1 MSRSVRPTRRVWRAV
16 ARRVAI
22 LGIPLVGVAACEG
35 ILDVELPSKVG
46 AGVLDDPSI
55 AATLVSSAVGS
66 FECAFTNYVPASGE
80 LTDELRHSSA
90 WATYTYWDHR
100 LLFPTFDT
108 NVCEVRIGYG
118 VYGPLQQA
126 RVIAEDA
133 ITRIEGWSDAEVP
146 LRTEK
151 LATLAVYAAYA
162 RTLLGEAFC
171 EMAIDVGPL
180 MTPAEVLESAEA
192 RFTEAIAYAQAANA
206 PAILNMARVGRA
218 RVRLNLGKTAEALAD
233 ATLVPQGFAAES
245 RHSGSD
251 PTRFNKVYGDN
262 YIDGFISVS
271 LEFVGLTF
279 GGVADPRVV
288 VVPGTKKG
296 HDQSDIYLQ
305 TKYTAYT
312 SPIRIA
318 SWEEA
323 QLIIAEIQGGQTA
336 VDIINALHTA
346 AGLPAF
352 SSTDPIAIRDQV
364 REERRRELFLE
375 GHRLNDMIR
384 WSIPFA
390 TGQSPYSGVTYGTT
404 TCMPLPQ
411 RERDANP
418 NF

>member
-1 MSRSVRPTRRVWRAV
+1 L
-16 ARRVAI
+16 ARTVAI
-22 LGIPLVGVAACEG
+22 LGIPLVGAVACEG

-46 AGVLDDPSI
+46 TGVLDNPSI
-55 AATLVSSAVGS
+55 APTLVSSAVGA

-100 LLFPTFDT
+100 QLFPTFDT

-133 ITRIEGWSDAEVP
+133 IARIEAWSDAEVP
-146 LRTEK
+146 QRAEK

-162 RTLLGEAFC
+162 RTILGEAFC

-180 MTPAEVLESAEA
+180 MTPQEVLETAEQ
-192 RFTEAIAYAQAANA
+192 RFTDAIGYAQTANA
-206 PAILNMARVGRA
+206 TAILNMARAGRA
-218 RVRLNLGKTAEALAD
+218 RVRLDLGKNAEAVAD
-233 ATLVPQGFAAES
+233 ASLIPQGFVAQS
-245 RHSGSD
+245 RHSGQD
-251 PTRFNKVYGDN
+251 PTRFNKIYGDN

-271 LEFVGLTF
+271 NEFVGLTY

-312 SPIRIA
+312 SPITIA

-323 QLIIAEIQGGQTA
+323 QLIIAEVQGGQTA
-336 VDIINALHTA
+336 VDIINALHSN
-346 AGLPAF
+346 AGLPPF
-352 SSTDPIAIRDQV
+352 SSTDPTEIRDQV
-364 REERRRELFLE
+364 REERSRELFLE
-375 GHRLNDMIR
+375 GHRLNDMLR
-384 WSIPFA
+384 WGLPFA
-390 TGQSPYSGVTYGTT
+390 TGQSPYSGVTYGNS
-404 TCMPLPQ
+404 TCMLLPQ